1 MSRLACICVLNV
13 PLSLPPLSK
22 EWLQLSFSWLIPGFS
37 RKQWDVLRTCIIIV
51 AAGANNRATR
61 SLRLSFPRD
70 RGGERSF
77 RSRLKNV
84 FLSRGQRDVFLYIYI
99 KRPDVSFSNTRFRKE
114 ASTVSSSLH
123 HEISIPERGTC
134 SHNAGA

>member
-13 PLSLPPLSK
+13 PLSLSAPSFQRVAPTFVFVVDT
-22 EWLQLSFSWLIPGFS
+22 WILQETMGC
-37 RKQWDVLRTCIIIV
+37 VTCIIV
-51 AAGANNRATR
+51 VAGANNQATR

-77 RSRLKNV
+77 RSKLKNV
-84 FLSRGQRDVFLYIYI
+84 FLSRGRETYFYIYI
-99 KRPDVSFSNTRFRKE
+99 YKKGPDVSFSNTRFRKE

>member
-13 PLSLPPLSK
+13 PLSLCPLFPKSG
-22 EWLQLSFSWLIPGFS
+22 SNFRFRLIPGFS

-51 AAGANNRATR
+51 AAGANNQATR

-84 FLSRGQRDVFLYIYI
+84 FLSRGRETYLYIY
-99 KRPDVSFSNTRFRKE
+99 KKGPDVSFSNTRFRKE

>member
-1 MSRLACICVLNV
+1 MS
-13 PLSLPPLSK
+13 
-22 EWLQLSFSWLIPGFS
+22 F
-37 RKQWDVLRTCIIIV
+37 
-51 AAGANNRATR
+51 
-61 SLRLSFPRD
+61 FPEA
-70 RGGERSF
+70 ERRIF
-77 RSRLKNV
+77 I
-84 FLSRGQRDVFLYIYI
+84 YIYI